1 MELSEKV
8 LYHQIHPLKLLTD
21 CTTALVSLYLLWQHS
36 LVPGLVV
43 QFVPAIVV
51 SAMMVAFG
59 DLEKQKQS
67 RFGNYIGKYMTK
79 STQSLRLAGNVQM
92 IVGAWLQMLWLILTG
107 LVVIVLAWLRGL
119 ILPRSC

>member
-1 MELSEKV
+1 M
-8 LYHQIHPLKLLTD
+8 
-21 CTTALVSLYLLWQHS
+21 
-36 LVPGLVV
+36 PGLVV

-51 SAMMVAFG
+51 SAMMVRFG